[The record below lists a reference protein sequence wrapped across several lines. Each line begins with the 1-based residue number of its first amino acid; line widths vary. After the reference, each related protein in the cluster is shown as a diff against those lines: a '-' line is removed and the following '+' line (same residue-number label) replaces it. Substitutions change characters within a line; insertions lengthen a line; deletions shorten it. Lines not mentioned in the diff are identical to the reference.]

1 MVWGLFPIDPIP
13 GEDKYYF
20 FNKGT
25 YKVGR
30 KGCDV
35 IVKKDKGVSR
45 VHAEI
50 VIEEMIYLEHPQKS
64 SDVASKVRIR
74 DCSKYG
80 TFINKN
86 LTSKEKVHECPNKE
100 AMLKDGDLVS
110 FGTGTATYR
119 FSFVPLVFFICSS
132 DNSIASRLLVKNI
145 SSIGAGVTR
154 KWSSFCS
161 HVLVED
167 NIPLKEGLVDAIVA
181 RKPFVQF
188 SWVELIAGKNICTEI
203 PSCDSHA
210 PTLKLEGISVKVAVP
225 EARGIC
231 LKTYTFILDLV
242 DKYKLKD
249 GLPSLLEV
257 SGAKVSSVEDFCPNS
272 QGTEEEENE
281 KMVYVI
287 PAGSTSSQC
296 FHGPSLSRV
305 NEMDLVAAAVSGH
318 LDPSLVVSPPVLVT
332 SSCSTDETVVADSDA
347 ETESGAESGHDT
359 APVCLLESADQ
370 DDKEKTVIDVVESTE
385 NKKKSESSMLFV
397 KSMEDDHMRDINFAT
412 SKSTKHVDDKE
423 IPDKNSS
430 LIKPEGG
437 CSMMVGVKTDIEMS
451 KRSEIDLKSG
461 NSDIIFSQ
469 ELIIRERNLPTLV
482 NSSTNG
488 VANFKRFRKRT
499 APSGNSFNS
508 LIPFSND
515 PYKESDYDNEEVV
528 ESIKEERRRKQMEAR
543 AEDLFNDEK
552 KKKRG
557 VMGSLLGVFA
567 RG

>member
-1 MVWGLFPIDPIP
+1 MLF
-13 GEDKYYF
+13 
-20 FNKGT
+20 
-25 YKVGR
+25 
-30 KGCDV
+30 
-35 IVKKDKGVSR
+35 S
-45 VHAEI
+45 
-50 VIEEMIYLEHPQKS
+50 LQ
-64 SDVASKVRIR
+64 
-74 DCSKYG
+74 
-80 TFINKN
+80 
-86 LTSKEKVHECPNKE
+86 
-100 AMLKDGDLVS
+100 
-110 FGTGTATYR
+110 
-119 FSFVPLVFFICSS
+119 
-132 DNSIASRLLVKNI
+132 
-145 SSIGAGVTR
+145 
-154 KWSSFCS
+154 
-161 HVLVED
+161 
-167 NIPLKEGLVDAIVA
+167 
-181 RKPFVQF
+181 
-188 SWVELIAGKNICTEI
+188 
-203 PSCDSHA
+203 
-210 PTLKLEGISVKVAVP
+210 
-225 EARGIC
+225 
-231 LKTYTFILDLV
+231 
-242 DKYKLKD
+242 YKLKD

-272 QGTEEEENE
+272 QGTEEEEND

-347 ETESGAESGHDT
+347 ETE
-359 APVCLLESADQ
+359 
-370 DDKEKTVIDVVESTE
+370 I
-385 NKKKSESSMLFV
+385 
-397 KSMEDDHMRDINFAT
+397 KSMEDDHKRDINFAT

-423 IPDKNSS
+423 IPNKNSS
-430 LIKPEGG
+430 VIKPEGG

-469 ELIIRERNLPTLV
+469 ELIIREQNLPASV

-499 APSGNSFNS
+499 AQSGNSFNS

-552 KKKRG
+552 
-557 VMGSLLGVFA
+557 VHVLLVLSS
-567 RG
+567 